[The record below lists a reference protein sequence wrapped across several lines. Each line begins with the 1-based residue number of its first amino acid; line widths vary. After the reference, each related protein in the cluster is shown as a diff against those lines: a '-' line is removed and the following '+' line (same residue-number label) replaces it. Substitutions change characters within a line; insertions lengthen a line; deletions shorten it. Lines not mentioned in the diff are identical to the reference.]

1 MRQCWREDG
10 VLLLLLLGLVVVLGG
25 VLWLGMGGLPVTEA
39 QAPTPACHDIR
50 INAKGTNGAAITVS
64 TAVVPVVDANTSR
77 CRLTITNATA
87 NPVNCAETTG
97 KYQLTPSTTVGLTI
111 PGNTILTIPTQAGQ
125 QAWSCIRQGG
135 TDSSVTVAEDLP

>member
-1 MRQCWREDG
+1 MAQQ
-10 VLLLLLLGLVVVLGG
+10 
-25 VLWLGMGGLPVTEA
+25 PV
-39 QAPTPACHDIR
+39 PSCHDFR
-50 INAKGTNGAAITVS
+50 INAKGTAGAAIAVS
-64 TAVVPVVDANTSR
+64 TVVVPIVDANTSR

-97 KYQLTPSTTVGLTI
+97 KYTLTPSATVGLTI

-135 TDSSVTVAEDLP
+135 TDSSVTVGEDLP